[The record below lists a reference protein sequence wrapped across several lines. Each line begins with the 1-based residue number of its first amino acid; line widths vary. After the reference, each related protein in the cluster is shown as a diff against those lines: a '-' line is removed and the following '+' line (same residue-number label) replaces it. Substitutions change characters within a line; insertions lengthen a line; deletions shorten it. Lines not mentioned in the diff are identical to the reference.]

1 MTRMTKPNDVAAR
14 TAWIARPWID
24 LIVGCGGW
32 SLPLLAV
39 AYALSG
45 DAARQW
51 SGAFYML
58 ALVAN
63 YPHYMATVYRAYGR
77 ADRSAHQR
85 WTVYGTAALA
95 LLGVAAH
102 LDVRLLPWLFTAYVM
117 WSPWHYTGQ
126 NFGLLMMFVRRAHLQ
141 VEEATR
147 RRLHVAFVASYVMLL
162 ASFNEGPSPDPLVL
176 SLGLP
181 ADAARAVAVAAGL
194 VFVTVG
200 LMGFWPLWKQAPAR
214 ALLAPAVLYLSQ
226 ALWFVAPTALA
237 SLTGLA
243 VPQTRYSSG
252 ILAVMHSLQYL
263 WITQYFARR
272 EQGAGW
278 SAQRYWLTLGAGGMA
293 LFLPVPWITSYVG
306 HVDFTASMLIVTAIV
321 NLHHFMI
328 DGVVWKLRDAR
339 VARTLTTAPAERV
352 ESAESGQ
359 PAQPVFKRL
368 AAGAAVAALVGL
380 AAVDQ
385 WRYRLTSRESD
396 AASLQEAIRLNPYD
410 DAVQV
415 RLLRALVNTG
425 QNEAARA
432 HLDQMLAARPD
443 DVDALVNAGVLARRT
458 GRPDDAARYWQRALD
473 LDPVATHVQLYLAE
487 LRDEQGQADAAGRH
501 YRMYLE
507 LVVDQRARVA
517 PDPRV
522 VIPVVLRFGDA
533 LERTG
538 HAAEARGQFELA
550 VRLARQTG
558 LRDLEARARA
568 RLGAPVRQDADEPER
583 K

>member
-1 MTRMTKPNDVAAR
+1 MAGMTQPDTVAAR
-14 TAWIARPWID
+14 PAWIARSWID
-24 LIVGCGGW
+24 LVVGCGGW

-39 AYALSG
+39 AYVLTG
-45 DAARQW
+45 EAARQW
-51 SGAFYML
+51 SAAFYTI

-77 ADRSAHQR
+77 ADRAAHRR

-95 LLGVAAH
+95 LVGAAAH

-126 NFGLLMMFVRRAHLQ
+126 NFGLLMMFVRRARLQ
-141 VEEATR
+141 VEETTR

-162 ASFNEGPSPDPLVL
+162 ASFNEGPSVDPLVL
-176 SLGLP
+176 SLALP
-181 ADAARAVAVAAGL
+181 PDVTRVVAVAAGL

-200 LMGFWPLWKQAPAR
+200 PLGFWSLRKQAPAR
-214 ALLAPAVLYLSQ
+214 ALVAPAVLYLSQ

-272 EQGAGW
+272 EQGAAW
-278 SAQRYWLTLGAGGMA
+278 SAPRYWLTLVAGGIA
-293 LFLPVPWITSYVG
+293 LFLPVPWIASYVG

-339 VARTLTTAPAERV
+339 VARTLTTAAERV
-352 ESAESGQ
+352 EPAGPVQSAR
-359 PAQPVFKRL
+359 PLVTRL
-368 AAGAAVAALVGL
+368 AAGAALAALVGL

-396 AASLQEAIRLNPYD
+396 AASLQEAARLNPYD

-415 RLLRALVNTG
+415 RLLRALVSAG
-425 QNEAARA
+425 QDEAART
-432 HLDQMLAARPD
+432 HLDQMLAARPA
-443 DVDALVNAGVLARRT
+443 DVDVLVNAGVLARRT
-458 GRPDDAARYWQRALD
+458 NRPDDAARYWQRALE
-473 LDPVATHVQLYLAE
+473 LDPAAAHVQRYLAE
-487 LRDEQGQADAAGRH
+487 LHDERGRAADAARH
-501 YRMYLE
+501 YRLYLE
-507 LVVDQRARVA
+507 LVVDQRARLR

-522 VIPVVLRFGDA
+522 VIPVILKFGDV

-538 HAAEARGQFELA
+538 HAAEARGQFALA
-550 VRLARQTG
+550 VRMAGQTG
-558 LRDLEARARA
+558 LRDLEAAARA
-568 RLGAPVRQDADEPER
+568 RLGTAVPNDADGQTR
-583 K
+583 R